1 MKPGVGGHELGH
13 AFFKAAFNANP
24 KAAEALKSKIELQVE
39 PVLDGFFMENTG
51 FTFKEFLNKNYEKE
65 LTAEE
70 YIFNV
75 VEQLSKPKF
84 KAALLESGVL
94 PGLKRAINN
103 TANSMGLGFK
113 EKDLR
118 TASDVLEFLSSIE
131 DISTRGGAT
140 ALKKKF
146 DQFKNIKVDGK
157 ELINMEGE
165 VITPE
170 KADKASKE
178 IESSKSKRKLSE
190 EQDNQAQNK
199 VKEIQKEQQ
208 ESEAL
213 AKKFNKPFIKS
224 PKQQRLEKELTE
236 QIKPTV
242 DSFV

>member
-1 MKPGVGGHELGH
+1 MK
-13 AFFKAAFNANP
+13 
-24 KAAEALKSKIELQVE
+24 
-39 PVLDGFFMENTG
+39 
-51 FTFKEFLNKNYEKE
+51 KE

-94 PGLKRAINN
+94 TGLKRAINN

-118 TASDVLEFLSSIE
+118 SASDVLEFLAGFE
-131 DISTRGGAT
+131 DISTRGSAT

-157 ELINMEGE
+157 ELIDIEGE

-170 KADKASKE
+170 RVERASKE
-178 IESSKSKRKLSE
+178 IESSKNKRKLSE
-190 EQDNQAQNK
+190 EQDQLAQDK
-199 VKEIQKEQQ
+199 IKEIQKLQ
-208 ESEAL
+208 EEANKLAEKYKRYKKDSEGNVL
-213 AKKFNKPFIKS
+213 KDKQGKPILDPIKG
-224 PKQQRLEKELTE
+224 PKQQRLEKELDTAN
-236 QIKPTV
+236 KTNC
-242 DSFV
+242 